1 MKHVPKQKSKMNAPL
16 LTHMRAV
23 AYAPIPERKEFVDEA
38 EVQRKAEEKRKA
50 KNEKRKKQCSLSST
64 AV

>member
-1 MKHVPKQKSKMNAPL
+1 MKHVSKKKSKMNAPL

-23 AYAPIPERKEFVDEA
+23 AYAPIPERKEFVDQE
-38 EVQRKAEEKRKA
+38 EVLRKAEAKRVA
-50 KNEKRKKQCSLSST
+50 KNEKRKKQCSLGST